1 MKAVLRMFYGTA
13 AGMLLPAVRSHKGR
27 MCVSPSEKVPGCA
40 GIQTEHKKNGL
51 AMPIACRRRQVYL
64 SISIL

>member
-40 GIQTEHKKNGL
+40 GIQTEHKKNAL

-64 SISIL
+64 SISLL